1 MTIYKLG
8 DNLDTANFRLSNPV
22 PNQGGT
28 YFSKLLIN
36 NNDDHFYIQTP
47 KCKTKQGI
55 MKTGKKKYTDLLL
68 SELNSDFVEIIT
80 KIEEKL
86 QDLIYSKHEIWFA
99 NTDLEMEDIQNSF
112 VSPVKVYK
120 GKNYLMRVNLNS
132 LRSNIDNAIPIFNE
146 KEMEKSLE
154 DITQESDII
163 SILEILGI
171 KFSQRYFQI
180 EINVKQI
187 MIMENAPIFN
197 NCLIKKDNE
206 KLFEVKDADAQANA
220 GTQAN
225 AGAQANSGAKA
236 NAGAQANADADADAD
251 AYTDTDV
258 ETDIE
263 SDDEK
268 DGVSAVKEKDLE
280 EFEVSL
286 EDFGS
291 VGETVELKKP
301 DQIYMDLYTN
311 ALEKAKQAK
320 KTAIDAYLVAKNIKD
335 TYAINIDDDEE
346 YDLI

>member
-28 YFSKLLIN
+28 YFSKLLTN

-99 NTDLEMEDIQNSF
+99 NTDLEMEDIQDSF

-154 DITQESDII
+154 DITQELLIHMVL
-163 SILEILGI
+163 ILM
-171 KFSQRYFQI
+171 Y
-180 EINVKQI
+180 
-187 MIMENAPIFN
+187 
-197 NCLIKKDNE
+197 
-206 KLFEVKDADAQANA
+206 
-220 GTQAN
+220 
-225 AGAQANSGAKA
+225 
-236 NAGAQANADADADAD
+236 
-251 AYTDTDV
+251 
-258 ETDIE
+258 
-263 SDDEK
+263 
-268 DGVSAVKEKDLE
+268 
-280 EFEVSL
+280 
-286 EDFGS
+286 
-291 VGETVELKKP
+291 
-301 DQIYMDLYTN
+301 
-311 ALEKAKQAK
+311 
-320 KTAIDAYLVAKNIKD
+320 
-335 TYAINIDDDEE
+335 
-346 YDLI
+346 